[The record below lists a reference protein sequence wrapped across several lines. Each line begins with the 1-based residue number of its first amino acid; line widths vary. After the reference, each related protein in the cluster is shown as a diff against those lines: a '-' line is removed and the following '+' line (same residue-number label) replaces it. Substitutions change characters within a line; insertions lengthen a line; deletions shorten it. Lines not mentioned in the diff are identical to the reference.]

1 MIHAASSI
9 FVTFNLRPTAD
20 AKTHF
25 KSKSCIILSRCKSI
39 IESSFEYSTNIL
51 EIQLPLTVNALCYVV
66 TPIFPL
72 KQQRKEFS
80 VEILQ
85 LQDTAMDQ
93 ASELFKAN
101 EDHEILK
108 HLKAAGGSGDQQ
120 RVAEMTVKF
129 EEHMQQLE
137 EVCTFIMLQQNW

>member
-1 MIHAASSI
+1 
-9 FVTFNLRPTAD
+9 
-20 AKTHF
+20 
-25 KSKSCIILSRCKSI
+25 
-39 IESSFEYSTNIL
+39 
-51 EIQLPLTVNALCYVV
+51 
-66 TPIFPL
+66 
-72 KQQRKEFS
+72 
-80 VEILQ
+80 
-85 LQDTAMDQ
+85 MDQ

-137 EVCTFIMLQQNW
+137 EVRTCICMYYVATELVMDYSFAFRFYAVVVR

>member
-1 MIHAASSI
+1 
-9 FVTFNLRPTAD
+9 
-20 AKTHF
+20 
-25 KSKSCIILSRCKSI
+25 
-39 IESSFEYSTNIL
+39 
-51 EIQLPLTVNALCYVV
+51 
-66 TPIFPL
+66 
-72 KQQRKEFS
+72 
-80 VEILQ
+80 
-85 LQDTAMDQ
+85 MDQ

-137 EVCTFIMLQQNW
+137 EVRTCIHVLCCNRAGNAL

>member
-1 MIHAASSI
+1 
-9 FVTFNLRPTAD
+9 
-20 AKTHF
+20 
-25 KSKSCIILSRCKSI
+25 
-39 IESSFEYSTNIL
+39 
-51 EIQLPLTVNALCYVV
+51 
-66 TPIFPL
+66 
-72 KQQRKEFS
+72 
-80 VEILQ
+80 
-85 LQDTAMDQ
+85 MDQ

-137 EVCTFIMLQQNW
+137 EVRTCIPVHVLCCNRAGIRL